1 MKSESRRARIL
12 KMVLDFINSGDWE
25 EGDGFLI
32 FGSEAYD
39 RHLGIEPNA
48 DESNSY
54 FDEFLRR
61 LASEIK
67 ETGGADSVAKRI
79 SLSRNS
85 RGLGDIDLTSFFDGL
100 GADQKAQL
108 LRTLSS
114 VAEELVRRPK
124 PGTEAFRDVSDEIDA
139 SLAAE
144 AVGQLEHSYRRVL
157 ALDEMTK
164 PQSAFDGSEYFEEAH
179 RCELNGQK
187 IAAAVLCRAVLEA
200 ALISATDQDG
210 WIKSQMDSRH
220 SYIEAMLLQARLTGV
235 VDGSR
240 FTHGLRVRDAGNA
253 AIHDLLHFHSSFS
266 GKIPVVIDDTR
277 KILEDLF
284 GSTKQA

>member
-12 KMVLDFINSGDWE
+12 KRVLDFINGGDWE

-32 FGSEAYD
+32 FGSDAYD
-39 RHLGIEPNA
+39 RHLGIEPDA
-48 DESNSY
+48 DEPNNY
-54 FDEFLRR
+54 FDEFLRK

-67 ETGGADSVAKRI
+67 TIGGADSIAKRI
-79 SLSRNS
+79 SLSPIS
-85 RGLGDIDLTSFFDGL
+85 RGLGDIDLTSFFEGL
-100 GADQKAQL
+100 SSDQKAQL

-114 VAEELVRRPK
+114 VADELVRRPK
-124 PGTEAFRDVSDEIDA
+124 PNTEAFRDISDEIDA

-144 AVGQLEHSYRRVL
+144 AIDQLEHSYRRVL
-157 ALDEMTK
+157 TLDEMST
-164 PQSAFDGSEYFEEAH
+164 PPIAFDGSEYFEEAH
-179 RCELNGQK
+179 RCELHGQK

-210 WIKSQMDSRH
+210 WIKNQMNPRD
-220 SYIEAMLLQARLTGV
+220 SYIESMLLQARFTGLI
-235 VDGSR
+235 DGSR

-253 AIHDLLHFHSSFS
+253 AIHDLLQFHSSFS
-266 GKIPVVIDDTR
+266 DKTSLVIDDTR

-284 GSTKQA
+284 GLTKQG